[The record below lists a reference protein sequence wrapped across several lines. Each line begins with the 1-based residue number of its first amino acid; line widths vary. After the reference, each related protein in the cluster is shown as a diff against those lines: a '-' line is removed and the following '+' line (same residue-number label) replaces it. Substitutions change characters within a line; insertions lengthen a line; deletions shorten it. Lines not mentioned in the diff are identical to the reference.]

1 MLDIEL
7 SFSVGL
13 TKSYMQYLAKSSTI
27 DDMEKKPRIAFF
39 GGEPLGLPA
48 LQALCGAGLTPSL
61 VVCNPDRPSGRGL
74 ALNPPPIKVWAEA
87 QGIEVFQPTSYKN
100 KEDLERLIA
109 TEWDLFVVVAYNFIL
124 PKWFLEL
131 PKHGVVNVHPSLLPK
146 LRGASPIRTAILE
159 NRRDE
164 VGVSIMLMDEKMDHG
179 PLLTQTPL
187 TLNDWP
193 ISGSMLDDMLGQIGG
208 EMLAQTIPKFLS
220 GEITPMEQNHDEA
233 TYTKKFE
240 KADSELIIDPTS
252 LPTGDEAFKTL
263 CKIMAYEGI
272 GDTFF
277 IDNGKRV
284 KVKGADLSDG
294 ALTIFR
300 VIPEGKKETD
310 FSIYLAS
317 R

>member
-1 MLDIEL
+1 MD
-7 SFSVGL
+7 
-13 TKSYMQYLAKSSTI
+13 TKS
-27 DDMEKKPRIAFF
+27 RIAFF

-48 LQALCGAGLTPSL
+48 LQALCSAGIVPEL

-74 ALNPPPIKVWAEA
+74 ALTPPPIKVWTEA
-87 QGIEVFQPTSYKN
+87 QGIEVFQPTSYKD

-146 LRGASPIRTAILE
+146 LRGMSPIRTAILE
-159 NRRDE
+159 NLPDQ

-179 PLLTQTPL
+179 PILAQEPVLLSQ
-187 TLNDWP
+187 WP
-193 ISGSMLDDMLGQIGG
+193 IGGLELDEKLAQIGG
-208 EMLAQTIPKFLS
+208 ELLTQTIPKFLS
-220 GEITPMEQNHDEA
+220 GEITPSEQDHDAA

-240 KADSELIIDPTS
+240 KADSELYLDPTS
-252 LPTGDEAFKTL
+252 LPTGDAAFKTL

-277 IDNGKRV
+277 IDKGKRV
-284 KVKGADLSDG
+284 KVKGAVLLNG
-294 ALTIFR
+294 ALALTR
-300 VIPEGKKETD
+300 VIPEGKKEMD
-310 FSIYLAS
+310 FASYLTAHGIT
-317 R
+317 